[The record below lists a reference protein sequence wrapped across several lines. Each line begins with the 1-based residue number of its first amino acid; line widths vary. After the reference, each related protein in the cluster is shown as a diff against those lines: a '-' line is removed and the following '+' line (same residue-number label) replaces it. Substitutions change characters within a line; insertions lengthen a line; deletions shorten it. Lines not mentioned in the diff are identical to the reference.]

1 MMIDKI
7 SGINPLNE
15 VQNTK
20 RTSSAENIK
29 SSPDSIDVSD
39 EAKAMANAYYLD
51 KVAAE
56 TPDVRSDL
64 VEQIKQKIQDPNY
77 LSEAVIS
84 DTADKILSSYG
95 L

>member
-7 SGINPLNE
+7 SGVNPLNN

-20 RTSSAENIK
+20 RTSSAEDVK
-29 SSPDSIDVSD
+29 SAPDSISVSD
-39 EAKAMANAYYLD
+39 EAKAMADAYYLN
-51 KVAAE
+51 KVADE
-56 TPDVRSDL
+56 TPNIRSEL

-77 LSEAVIS
+77 LNEATIRA
-84 DTADKILSSYG
+84 TADRIMASYG

>member
-15 VQNTK
+15 VQSTK
-20 RTSSAENIK
+20 RTSSAENVK

-39 EAKAMANAYYLD
+39 EAKAMSDAYYLD
-51 KVAAE
+51 KVAEE
-56 TPDVRSDL
+56 TPDVRQDL
-64 VEQIKQKIQDPNY
+64 IDQIKQKIQDPNY

-84 DTADKILSSYG
+84 DTADKLLTSYG